1 MANCYRPGSK
11 NIRLRRSVSGRKYT
25 LKAKVPGAGYV
36 LDNGAG
42 NCWSV
47 DQVQFEMSFTKA
59 NKDVEF
65 EVSARLNHPNPAKWK
80 GTVELRFALMDGRE
94 RQLYTVPFAVAMK
107 CSDANSRTQKFKKV
121 DNNAAQNVT
130 FVRLVD
136 DRAGASPCGG

>member
-1 MANCYRPGSK
+1 
-11 NIRLRRSVSGRKYT
+11 
-25 LKAKVPGAGYV
+25 
-36 LDNGAG
+36 
-42 NCWSV
+42 
-47 DQVQFEMSFTKA
+47 MSFTKA